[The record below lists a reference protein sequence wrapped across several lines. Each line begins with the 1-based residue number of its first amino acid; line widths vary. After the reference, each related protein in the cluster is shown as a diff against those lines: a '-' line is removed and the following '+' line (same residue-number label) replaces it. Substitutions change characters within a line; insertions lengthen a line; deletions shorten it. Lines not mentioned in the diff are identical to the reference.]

1 MTTPLLNIDQL
12 TLTAGAG
19 RPLVSQASLAVAR
32 GEIVGVVGESGS
44 GKTLLGRA
52 IMRLTPPAIERA
64 GGDIHLDGTS
74 IYGLRP
80 AQLRALRGPKVAMV
94 FQEPMTSL
102 TPSLTVGQQLVEGL
116 EQHAPAERATHRDRI
131 EAMLRRVGLSD
142 VARVLEAYPHEFS
155 GGMRQRIMIAS
166 AMLLRPAL
174 LIADEP
180 TTALDAVIQREV
192 MEMLVELTQEN
203 GTAVLL
209 ISHDLPMVARYA
221 QRMVVMRRGDIVET
235 GDTAQLLAA
244 PAHDYTRQLLATLP
258 QRRPPRPLA
267 RQAPLLSARGLTV
280 DYGARAGWFGKRA
293 GHRVL
298 HGVDLDIH
306 PGEVVAVVGES
317 GSGKTTL
324 GSVLTG
330 LVAPTGGTLRYKGQ
344 PLAARGP
351 VYNDYRYHCQMVFQ
365 DPYSSLDPR
374 MTVFALVAEALRLAP
389 ALSPAQKHERVA
401 ATLQDVGLGG
411 DFGLRY
417 PHELSGGQR
426 QRVAIARALVR
437 RPALLI
443 ADEAVSALDVTVR
456 AQVLDL
462 LADLQ
467 QRYGFSCLFISHDL
481 GVVEQIADRVIVMR
495 SGRIVEEG
503 VRDAIFDTPREPYTR
518 QLLSAIP
525 LLEATAT
532 GGVRLKW
539 RHDTRADPLPAGALT
554 ESLT

>member
-1 MTTPLLNIDQL
+1 
-12 TLTAGAG
+12 
-19 RPLVSQASLAVAR
+19 
-32 GEIVGVVGESGS
+32 
-44 GKTLLGRA
+44 
-52 IMRLTPPAIERA
+52 
-64 GGDIHLDGTS
+64 
-74 IYGLRP
+74 
-80 AQLRALRGPKVAMV
+80 
-94 FQEPMTSL
+94 
-102 TPSLTVGQQLVEGL
+102 
-116 EQHAPAERATHRDRI
+116 
-131 EAMLRRVGLSD
+131 MLRRVGLRD
-142 VARVLEAYPHEFS
+142 IDRVLRAYPHEFS

-221 QRMVVMRRGDIVET
+221 SRMVVMRRGDIVET
-235 GDTAQLLAA
+235 GATAQLLAA
-244 PAHDYTRQLLATLP
+244 PAPDYTRQLLATLP
-258 QRRPPRPLA
+258 QRRAPRPLA
-267 RQAPLLSARGLTV
+267 TAAPLLSAHDLTV
-280 DYGARAGWFGKRA
+280 DYGARRTWFSRQAGV
-293 GHRVL
+293 RVL
-298 HGVDLDIH
+298 HGISLDIH

-344 PLAARGP
+344 PLATRGAGFD
-351 VYNDYRYHCQMVFQ
+351 DYRYHCQMVFQ

-374 MTVFALVAEALRLAP
+374 MTVTALVAEALRLAP
-389 ALSPAQKHERVA
+389 GLSASDKARRVA
-401 ATLQDVGLGG
+401 ETLQDVGLAG
-411 DFGLRY
+411 DFGQRY

-481 GVVEQIADRVIVMR
+481 GVVEQIADRVIVMQT
-495 SGRIVEEG
+495 GRIVEQA
-503 VRDAIFDTPREPYTR
+503 VSYTHLTLPTI
-518 QLLSAIP
+518 LL
-525 LLEATAT
+525 
-532 GGVRLKW
+532 V
-539 RHDTRADPLPAGALT
+539 
-554 ESLT
+554 

>member
-1 MTTPLLNIDQL
+1 MTSPVLLDIDGL
-12 TLTAGAG
+12 TLAAGHG
-19 RPLVSQASLAVAR
+19 HTVVSQASMQVAR

-44 GKTLLGRA
+44 GKTMLGRA
-52 IMRLTPPAIERA
+52 IMRLTPQAIDRT
-64 GGDIHLDGTS
+64 GGDIKVEGTS
-74 IYGLRP
+74 VFGLRP

-102 TPSLTVGQQLVEGL
+102 TPSLTVGQQLAEGL
-116 EQHAPAERATHRDRI
+116 EQHVPGERATHRDRI
-131 EAMLRRVGLSD
+131 EAMLRRVGLAD
-142 VARVLEAYPHEFS
+142 VSRVLDAYPHEFS

-221 QRMVVMRRGDIVET
+221 QRMVVMRRGEIVET
-235 GDTAQLLAA
+235 GPTSQVLAA
-244 PAHDYTRQLLATLP
+244 PAHEYTRQLLATLP

-267 RQAPLLSARGLTV
+267 TQAPLLSARGLTV
-280 DYGARAGWFGKRA
+280 EYGARQGWFSKQA
-293 GHRVL
+293 GNRVL
-298 HGVDLDIH
+298 HGIDLDIH

-330 LVAPTGGTLRYKGQ
+330 LVAPTGGALRYKGQ
-344 PLAARGP
+344 PLAGRGA
-351 VYNDYRYHCQMVFQ
+351 VFNDYRYNCQMVFQ

-374 MTVFALVAEALRLAP
+374 MTVSALVAEALRLAP
-389 ALSPAQKHERVA
+389 GLTPAQKDERVA
-401 ATLQDVGLGG
+401 DTLQDVGLGG

-481 GVVEQIADRVIVMR
+481 GVVEQIADRVIVMQA
-495 SGRIVEEG
+495 GRIVEEG
-503 VRDAIFDTPREPYTR
+503 VRDAIFDRPREPYTR
-518 QLLSAIP
+518 QLLGAIP
-525 LLEATAT
+525 MLEATAA

-539 RHDTRADPLPAGALT
+539 RNDAQASQPLAAV
-554 ESLT
+554 SLT